1 MKRKK
6 NTRQKRKVL
15 NQRYKIL
22 IKQAWDND
30 TILRRF
36 QNMEL
41 QLMQCASLSQLL
53 ATLLEDSKKQFDL
66 DTVTLILLDA
76 DFEIQRLLTHAG
88 VNITTTFPGLIFSE
102 KTTFTQPFDA
112 TLTPKLGPFIAEQ
125 HSTLFQNAA
134 PPIKSIALLPLIQND
149 GIIGSFNLGDR
160 DPERFK
166 STAATDF
173 LQHLSAVISTCIDM
187 TILRDKVKNI
197 GLMDALT
204 EINNRC
210 FFDQRLPEEIA
221 RSQRTQKPLSCL
233 FINVDH
239 FKQFNDN
246 HGHAGGDL
254 VLKQVAGMIRE
265 ELRTTDVVSRYGG
278 EEFVALLVETEATK
292 AMQVA
297 ERIRQRIQNNPT
309 VFEDKT
315 MQVTVSIGVADY
327 QGRVDNAMPS
337 DGQEQTLITAADH
350 ALYQAKNSGRNRV
363 VANSSASDQGLNTDI
378 EINPG
383 L

>member
-15 NQRYKIL
+15 NQRYKTL

-30 TILRRF
+30 YILRRF

-53 ATLLEDSKKQFDL
+53 FTLLEDSKKQFDL
-66 DTVTLILLDA
+66 DAITLNLLDE
-76 DFEIQRLLTHAG
+76 DFEIRRLLTHDGTHIAE
-88 VNITTTFPGLIFSE
+88 TFPSLMFSSE
-102 KTTFTQPFDA
+102 KTILTQPFDVS
-112 TLTPKLGPFIAEQ
+112 LTPKLGPFIAEQ
-125 HSTLFQNAA
+125 HSTLFQNTALR
-134 PPIKSIALLPLIQND
+134 IESIALLPLILD
-149 GIIGSFNLGDR
+149 GSIIGSFNLGDKS
-160 DPERFK
+160 PERFK

-204 EINNRC
+204 EINNRR

-233 FINVDH
+233 FIDVDH
-239 FKQFNDN
+239 FKQFNDS

-254 VLKQVAGMIRE
+254 VLKQVAGIIRE

-292 AMQVA
+292 AMEVA
-297 ERIRQRIQNNPT
+297 ERIRQRIQNNHT
-309 VFEDKT
+309 TFEDKT
-315 MQVTVSIGVADY
+315 MQVTVSIGVADFH
-327 QGRVDNAMPS
+327 GRVDNTMPS
-337 DGQEQTLITAADH
+337 DGLEKTLITAADH
-350 ALYQAKNSGRNRV
+350 ALYQAKKTGRNCV
-363 VANSSASDQGLNTDI
+363 VRAALA
-378 EINPG
+378 
-383 L
+383 